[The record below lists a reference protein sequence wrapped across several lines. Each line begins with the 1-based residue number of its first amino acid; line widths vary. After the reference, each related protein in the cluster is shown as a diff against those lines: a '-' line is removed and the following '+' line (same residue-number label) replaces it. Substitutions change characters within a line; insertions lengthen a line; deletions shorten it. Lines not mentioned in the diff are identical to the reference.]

1 MKVGLLVGTEVKA
14 IQTYTYT
21 FKEEEKV
28 EIPSFCTVEENEIC
42 AFFEAPSS
50 WTGTIKCWAWS
61 ESPADSFTGGS
72 WPGATCTFLGEANN
86 GNKVWK
92 WTWDGIHSGSA
103 TQPQKII
110 FSNGGSPQTGNLG
123 FATGGYYDDEKL
135 LAVVTPTGI
144 EAIAVD
150 TKTSETNSK
159 VYTLDG
165 RLLNTTGSLDGLR
178 KGIYIVGGKKV
189 IK

>member
-1 MKVGLLVGTEVKA
+1 MEQNRRVL
-14 IQTYTYT
+14 
-21 FKEEEKV
+21 
-28 EIPSFCTVEENEIC
+28 
-42 AFFEAPSS
+42 
-50 WTGTIKCWAWS
+50 
-61 ESPADSFTGGS
+61 
-72 WPGATCTFLGEANN
+72 
-86 GNKVWK
+86 
-92 WTWDGIHSGSA
+92 
-103 TQPQKII
+103 
-110 FSNGGSPQTGNLG
+110 FSNGGSPQTENLG

-135 LAVVTPTGI
+135 LTVVTPTGI

-150 TKTSETNSK
+150 TKTMETSSK